1 MSIDRERNFNDAAL
15 MMWHTFHTAITIFP
29 RGGMGRQINKASE
42 DGKHWSWQ
50 LAIDQHRFQGFS
62 RLLLNERTA
71 GKWLISRVLGL
82 EFDAV
87 FRYSNLSI

>member
-1 MSIDRERNFNDAAL
+1 MAHISHGHYDL
-15 MMWHTFHTAITIFP
+15 P

-50 LAIDQHRFQGFS
+50 LAIDQYRFQGFS

-71 GKWLISRVLGL
+71 GKWLIRRVLGL
-82 EFDAV
+82 EFDV
-87 FRYSNLSI
+87 VVKYSNLSILFAARL